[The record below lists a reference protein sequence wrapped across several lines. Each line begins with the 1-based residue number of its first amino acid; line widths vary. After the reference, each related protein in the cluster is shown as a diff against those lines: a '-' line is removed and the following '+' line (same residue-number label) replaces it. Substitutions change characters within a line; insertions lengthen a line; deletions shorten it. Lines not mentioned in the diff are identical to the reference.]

1 MSHPETRPASRFS
14 PKLKETI
21 TSLLG
26 RYETKRSSILPILHA
41 VQDERDW
48 ISPEDVQ
55 ELERDFGLS
64 VVDVTEV
71 LTFYTMYRKS
81 PPKPYRLEVCGSI
94 SCWLL
99 GSDDTLRA
107 AAEKIAAAQAEGR
120 PLPFEVH
127 RVECLGVC
135 GYAPVALVNKDRYL
149 NVTPA
154 EALRLMD
161 DYAKRPLPEA
171 AKVAAADLAARGGKY
186 EPPAPVG
193 Q

>member
-1 MSHPETRPASRFS
+1 MTSRFS
-14 PKLKETI
+14 QELQKQI
-21 TSLLG
+21 QGYLG

-48 ISPEDVQ
+48 IAPEDVA
-55 ELERDFGLS
+55 ELEQNFGLAAI
-64 VVDVTEV
+64 DINEV
-71 LTFYTMYRKS
+71 LTFYTMYRKA

-99 GSDDTLRA
+99 GADDTISEVKKHLA
-107 AAEKIAAAQAEGR
+107 DAEAKGA

-127 RVECLGVC
+127 KVECLGVC

-154 EALRLMD
+154 EALRLID
-161 DYAKRPLPEA
+161 DYKKKELPA
-171 AKVAAADLAARGGKY
+171 AANVCAADLKARGGSF
-186 EPPAPVG
+186 APSSAKG